1 MAEIESAP
9 MHSSYQPGQDFKL
22 DTMDLVVAVLLGV
35 IQAVIEIVG
44 LLGFLER
51 TVWATGPVGFAIYA
65 FYNGTT
71 WILFYAGVYLR
82 KRAMIVILAVGVT
95 ALVRWFAGDPDGPVL
110 MFYGLFPAAF
120 GAATIVLMRWRGG
133 RLLFALAVAVTAVA
147 NQCAMFIGQG
157 VLLRHAAD
165 HDSFGAR
172 AECSSCKVATQPV
185 PVISA
190 PVVVAV
196 ENSEPERLPSLPQA
210 QLIRRTLP
218 AYSERGPP
226 LSTRS

>member
-1 MAEIESAP
+1 MTQIETAS
-9 MHSSYQPGQDFKL
+9 MSSSYEFGQDFKV
-22 DTMDLVVAVLLGV
+22 DTMDIVVAVLLGV

-82 KRAMIVILAVGVT
+82 KRAMIVILAVSVT

-120 GAATIVLMRWRGG
+120 GVAVITLMRWRGG
-133 RLLFALAVAVTAVA
+133 RLLFALAVAATAVA

-157 VLLRHAAD
+157 GFQLINSTTWAVVSMTIAALGGLLW
-165 HDSFGAR
+165 G
-172 AECSSCKVATQPV
+172 
-185 PVISA
+185 
-190 PVVVAV
+190 VVAWHLGRAL
-196 ENSEPERLPSLPQA
+196 ENAGVPSLDSP
-210 QLIRRTLP
+210 P
-218 AYSERGPP
+218 ALGGGRGDHA
-226 LSTRS
+226 

>member
-1 MAEIESAP
+1 VTQIESASIG
-9 MHSSYQPGQDFKL
+9 SSYKFGQDFKV
-22 DTMDLVVAVLLGV
+22 DTMDIVVAVLLGV

-51 TVWATGPVGFAIYA
+51 MVWATGPVGFAIYA

-82 KRAMIVILAVGVT
+82 KRAMIVILAVSVT

-120 GAATIVLMRWRGG
+120 GVAVITLMRWRGG
-133 RLLFALAVAVTAVA
+133 QLLFALAVAATAVA

-157 VLLRHAAD
+157 GFQLINSTTWALVSMTIAALGGLIWGIVAW
-165 HDSFGAR
+165 HLGR
-172 AECSSCKVATQPV
+172 AL
-185 PVISA
+185 
-190 PVVVAV
+190 
-196 ENSEPERLPSLPQA
+196 ENAGVPSLDSP
-210 QLIRRTLP
+210 P
-218 AYSERGPP
+218 ALGGGRGDHA
-226 LSTRS
+226 

>member
-1 MAEIESAP
+1 MTQIESTS
-9 MHSSYQPGQDFKL
+9 MSSSYELREDFKV
-22 DTMDLVVAVLLGV
+22 DTMDIVVAVLLGV

-44 LLGFLER
+44 LLGLLER
-51 TVWATGPVGFAIYA
+51 TVWATGPIGFVIYA

-82 KRAMIVILAVGVT
+82 KRAMIVILAVSVT

-120 GAATIVLMRWRGG
+120 GTAVIVLMRWRGG

-157 VLLRHAAD
+157 GFQLVNGATWALISMTVAALGGLLW
-165 HDSFGAR
+165 G
-172 AECSSCKVATQPV
+172 
-185 PVISA
+185 
-190 PVVVAV
+190 VVAWHLGRGL
-196 ENSEPERLPSLPQA
+196 ENAGVPSLDSP
-210 QLIRRTLP
+210 P
-218 AYSERGPP
+218 ARGGG
-226 LSTRS
+226 RGDHA